1 MRNFILFILLVLTQ
15 AAFGISLHIDG
26 PSQTCPNENVT
37 YHIYA
42 TGAFGEKLNGG
53 AGWDV
58 YIDGVKID
66 AFSSGPY
73 SCGSQQDFYFTPQ
86 RLVGGQL
93 EDGWWDVGQVEIRAS
108 FKGGAT
114 CFSLNKSK
122 FITSSVPDPG
132 LPSTSDGGLTFC
144 PGESKIVTLSPGLDN
159 TSGDCFF
166 HHEWDWVVPSG
177 WTITGSTDPGTGSVN
192 TYSTHAESV
201 KVTAPSGVSLGASG
215 LNITINAEN
224 PFDEWIPTIQRT
236 ITVGLPS
243 NVSISGDTWVSTTN
257 KNFSL
262 QNIPSGHTVT
272 WSVSPSYLVNSAS
285 GSGTTASFRAKTST
299 SSGQATLTFTVN
311 GSCASSATFNHTLW
325 VGPPDYN
332 NLELNVDGGELSNCD
347 YTYADADYD
356 HPAGP
361 SLAITEYEWRIP
373 YSSDWDIYEEYG
385 GFADFQFVEIEYWDS
400 NPPSQEAIQIRARN
414 TSGWSLWKEFWVDVD
429 DCGGYYMMI
438 SPNPSTDYVEIS
450 FQNSEKQL
458 SSKVSQSNKILEKDV
473 ITKIYD
479 QQHNEIFTC
488 QSRVSEGLTS
498 EGLTIDTSNIQ
509 PGHYIIKVYIDEN
522 IFSRHL
528 LIE

>member
-1 MRNFILFILLVLTQ
+1 
-15 AAFGISLHIDG
+15 
-26 PSQTCPNENVT
+26 
-37 YHIYA
+37 
-42 TGAFGEKLNGG
+42 
-53 AGWDV
+53 
-58 YIDGVKID
+58 
-66 AFSSGPY
+66 
-73 SCGSQQDFYFTPQ
+73 YFTPK
-86 RLVGGQL
+86 RLQNGVLQ
-93 EDGWWDVGQVEIRAS
+93 DGWHEVGQIEIRAS
-108 FKGGAT
+108 FRGGVGCPLST
-114 CFSLNKSK
+114 KSK

-132 LPSTSDGGLTFC
+132 LPTTTDGGLTFC
-144 PGESKIVTLSPGLDN
+144 PGETKIVTISPGMPGFFN
-159 TSGDCFF
+159 TLENCYF
-166 HHEWDWVVPSG
+166 HHDWDWTVPGG
-177 WTITGSTDPGTGSVN
+177 WKVEELSEPGIGSNNFCNGCD
-192 TYSTHAESV
+192 ESV
-201 KVTAPSGVSLGASG
+201 KVTAPGSVTPGTNG
-215 LNITINAEN
+215 LYITIIPES
-224 PFDEWIPTIQRT
+224 PFDNWIGTIQRQ

-257 KNFSL
+257 KNYSL

-299 SSGQATLTFTVN
+299 SSGQATLIFTVN

-361 SLAITEYEWRIP
+361 SLSITEYEWRIP

-385 GFADFQFVEIEYWDS
+385 GFADFQYVEIEYWDS

-429 DCGGYYMMI
+429 DCGGYYMMM

-488 QSRVSEGLTS
+488 QSRVSD
-498 EGLTIDTSNIQ
+498 GLTIDTSNIQ
-509 PGHYIIKVYIDEN
+509 PGHYIIKVYMDEN

-528 LIE
+528 SIE